1 MLTERIKMMILSVDA
16 RLSCPLAAAT
26 ATGAGRPA
34 YPGTRTRAGQT
45 WIL

>member
-16 RLSCPLAAAT
+16 RLSLPSATAT
-26 ATGAGRPA
+26 ATGDGRPA
-34 YPGTRTRAGQT
+34 YLGTRTRAGQT